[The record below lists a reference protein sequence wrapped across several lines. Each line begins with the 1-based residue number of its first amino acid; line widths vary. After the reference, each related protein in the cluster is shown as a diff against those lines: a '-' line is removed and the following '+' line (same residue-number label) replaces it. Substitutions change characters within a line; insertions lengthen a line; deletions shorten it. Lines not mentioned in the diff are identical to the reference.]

1 MTRQQLFAAFF
12 FAAFLFLLFQLY
24 SLFSA
29 FLVPL
34 TWTVIL
40 VLTFYP
46 LYTVLLA
53 RLQGRRTLSSLLLT
67 LLVILVV
74 AVPVFLLSG
83 ILAAEVL
90 DFYQRIRAAAESGE
104 LRQTLASWRETSIG
118 RLWEQWGPRI
128 EAFDID
134 IPALASEGAK
144 RASQFIV
151 SQVTGVARNVF
162 VFLFDFVIISFSL
175 FFLFRDGEESY
186 RTIRD
191 LIPMEPA
198 HKEAIFHRLY
208 ETVSA
213 VVQGMAATAVAQG
226 LLAGLGFWAVG
237 MPFSFF
243 LACAS
248 AFFSLLPMGGAAAV
262 WVPCVL
268 YLGFTGAWVRAIIL
282 LVYSA
287 LIVSGV
293 DNVLKPLIIGERTKL
308 PTLMLFFGILG
319 GLQAYGFLG
328 IFLGPVVLA
337 TIMAFVKIY
346 KEVYA
351 QGALTP

>member
-1 MTRQQLFAAFF
+1 MTRQQLFAVFF

-24 SLFSA
+24 ALFSA

-34 TWTVIL
+34 IWTVIL

-46 LYTVLLA
+46 LYTLLLA
-53 RLQGRRTLSSLLLT
+53 RLHGRRTLASLLMT
-67 LLVILVV
+67 LFVVLLV
-74 AVPVFLLSG
+74 AVPVFFLSSV
-83 ILAAEVL
+83 LAREVVE
-90 DFYQRIRAAAESGE
+90 FYQRVRGAAESGA
-104 LRQTLASWRETSIG
+104 LQQFLSSWRETFLG

-134 IPALASEGAK
+134 LPELAQRGASTV
-144 RASQFIV
+144 SQFIV
-151 SQVTGVARNVF
+151 GQATNVARNAF
-162 VFLFDFVIISFSL
+162 VFLFDFLIISFSL

-186 RTIRD
+186 QTVRD
-191 LIPMEPA
+191 LIPMEPE
-198 HKEAIFHRLY
+198 HKEAVFHRLY

-226 LLAGLGFWAVG
+226 VLAGLGFWAVG

-248 AFFSLLPMGGAAAV
+248 AFFSLLPLGGAAAV
-262 WVPCVL
+262 WIPCVI
-268 YLGFTGAWVRAIIL
+268 YLGVTGAWVRAVIL
-282 LVYSA
+282 LVYGTV
-287 LIVSGV
+287 IVSGV
-293 DNVLKPLIIGERTKL
+293 DNVLKPMIIGGRTKL
-308 PTLMLFFGILG
+308 PTLLLFFGILG

-337 TIMAFVKIY
+337 TIMAFVNIY
-346 KEVYA
+346 KEEYA
-351 QGALTP
+351 QGTATP